1 MKFFMIFSLDM
12 YALISLIIINNAYHF
27 FKQQEQ
33 KEFLSWTV
41 TFLMLISSTSILFAY
56 MKCVNEQG
64 MCLYSGGMPQKSCPT
79 IENIF
84 LVYLVDKGYA
94 IDLVT
99 YSFMMAFWGEN
110 SPAVG
115 SKCHRGTSTL
125 WEINFLM
132 KWTWKTLSIGWNIP
146 PLYKHILCS

>member
-64 MCLYSGGMPQKSCPT
+64 MLNVYTVEECLKNHVQPLK
-79 IENIF
+79 IF
-84 LVYLVDKGYA
+84 
-94 IDLVT
+94 
-99 YSFMMAFWGEN
+99 
-110 SPAVG
+110 
-115 SKCHRGTSTL
+115 
-125 WEINFLM
+125 FL
-132 KWTWKTLSIGWNIP
+132 S
-146 PLYKHILCS
+146 S